1 MSDEGLRQ
9 RSIRT
14 LAWLGDAEWE
24 REIRLRLVR
33 RGDFR
38 LDRLDA
44 ARARC
49 SRAETQAALLDEV
62 LELLT
67 EEEASVVSRGRNAS
81 HSVSSRSSRD
91 TKAYRAATGLEALVG
106 WWFVGGEAG
115 QVRFETVFGARLE
128 RLVDEALARSDKPRR
143 G

>member
-1 MSDEGLRQ
+1 MSDDALRQ

-33 RGDFR
+33 RGDYR

-49 SRAETQAALLDEV
+49 SRAETQAAV
-62 LELLT
+62 LEAVHEELT
-67 EEEASVVSRGRNAS
+67 QEEASVVSRGRNTS
-81 HSVSSRSSRD
+81 HSASSRSSRD
-91 TKAYRAATGLEALVG
+91 VKAYRAATGLEALVG
-106 WWFVGGEAG
+106 WWFLGREEGRA
-115 QVRFETVFGARLE
+115 RFEAVLGPRLE
-128 RLVDEALARSDKPRR
+128 QLVDEAIARSEKPRR